1 MEGKVVD
8 FNEYKREKGI
18 ALPRSP
24 YYTLNATDKQIRLA
38 LRRAVMELNRPH
50 GGSPL
55 YAAVVG
61 YEDVKTGRVKLL
73 KNLRLYSNPEAFEN
87 MAGIKGHRCVGL
99 TRKA

>member
-1 MEGKVVD
+1 MESKVID

-38 LRRAVMELNRPH
+38 LRRAVMELNRPE
-50 GGSPL
+50 SSL

-73 KNLRLYSNPEAFEN
+73 KNLRLYSNSEAFEN